1 MARIL
6 IVEDNNE
13 IQEILRTL
21 LSEEHEVI
29 QAFSGTE
36 GMIRFEQ
43 GGIDLILLDI
53 MLPGKNGDQVLK
65 AIRQDSSVPVIMLT
79 ALSDKKLISQY
90 LLDGANDYIVK
101 PFDLDEVFARV
112 TVQLRQNSDKQAT
125 EIEHPDK
132 LIQQLKNIQFD
143 ADSFEI
149 KNSQETIRL
158 AKKECLILQTLLR
171 HPKKI
176 FTKEELYELVWE
188 DTYLPGDNTLNTHLS
203 NLRKK
208 LSQLDPEQEYIETI
222 WGVGVRLKGD
232 EQ

>member
-13 IQEILRTL
+13 IQEILKTL

-65 AIRQDSSVPVIMLT
+65 AVRKDSSVPVIMLT

-112 TVQLRQNSDKQAT
+112 TVQLRQNSDKQAA
-125 EIEHPDK
+125 EMEHPDK

-158 AKKECLILQTLLR
+158 AKKECLILQTLLG

>member
-65 AIRQDSSVPVIMLT
+65 SIRHDSSVPVIMLT

-112 TVQLRQNSDKQAT
+112 TVQLRQNSDKQVA

>member
-1 MARIL
+1 M
-6 IVEDNNE
+6 
-13 IQEILRTL
+13 
-21 LSEEHEVI
+21 I

-65 AIRQDSSVPVIMLT
+65 AVRKDSSVPVIMLT

-101 PFDLDEVFARV
+101 PFDLDEVFSRV

-143 ADSFEI
+143 VDSYEI

-158 AKKECLILQTLLR
+158 AKKECLILQTLLG

-232 EQ
+232 ER